1 MVEHAGILMI
11 ALLLAAVTHSSD
23 AVLIQRFKNGDRSAF
38 SELLDRH
45 QDRVYGICFRWLGN
59 QQAAEEVAQ
68 EVFVSLFRSL
78 ERFRGDSKFSTWLY
92 RVTVNHCK
100 NQHMHRTRRGHG
112 RHESLDSAPEDAPV
126 RQLPSTDRGA
136 DSGAMQTDAERV
148 LQAGLAALDEEHRQI
163 ILLRDLEDLSYEEIS
178 SLLDLPKGTVKSR
191 LHRAR
196 TELARQLSFRMTAA
210 DVI

>member
-1 MVEHAGILMI
+1 M
-11 ALLLAAVTHSSD
+11 
-23 AVLIQRFKNGDRSAF
+23 
-38 SELLDRH
+38 
-45 QDRVYGICFRWLGN
+45 
-59 QQAAEEVAQ
+59 
-68 EVFVSLFRSL
+68 
-78 ERFRGDSKFSTWLY
+78 
-92 RVTVNHCK
+92 
-100 NQHMHRTRRGHG
+100 
-112 RHESLDSAPEDAPV
+112 